1 MVHSSPHIADP
12 QRIAVFRALGLGDL
26 LCAVPVLRVL
36 RLNWPTAEIVLVS
49 LPWAR
54 EFADRFRDYIDRFYE
69 FPGWPGLPERS
80 PELTHIPRFL
90 RQIQDERFDLAIQLH
105 GSGRTV
111 NEVVGLFG
119 ARQMAGF
126 AESGDYCPDPTTFAP
141 WPHIGL
147 EIHRLLSLVRYL
159 GLSVHGDHLEFPLT
173 REDFGLLAR
182 LPGAESIQPQHYV
195 VVHPGAS
202 TPARQWPPERFASVA
217 QHLASQ
223 GLRIVLTGVASEIP
237 LVECV
242 ARSTRADAI
251 RLAGRTELGTL
262 GALIADAALVVTND
276 TGISHIAAALGVRSV
291 VVSTGNNPA
300 RWAPID
306 HQRHRVLCRPDGVA
320 VSDVVTVADQL
331 LAMADAE
338 GREADIQQRLSGVG
352 GAV

>member
-1 MVHSSPHIADP
+1 MAEP

-26 LCAVPVLRVL
+26 LCAVPVLRAL
-36 RLNWPTAEIVLVS
+36 RKNWPSAEIALVA

-54 EFADRFRDYIDRFYE
+54 EFADRCRDYIDRFFE

-90 RQIQDERFDLAIQLH
+90 RQMQEERFDLAIQLH

-111 NEVVGLFG
+111 NELVALFG

-126 AESGDYCPDPTTFAP
+126 AQPGDYCPDPATFAP
-141 WPHIGL
+141 WPQIGL

-159 GLSVHGDHLEFPLT
+159 GLSVHGDDLEFPLT
-173 REDFGLLAR
+173 QEDFGLLAR
-182 LPGAESIQPQHYV
+182 LPGADRIQPRRYV

-202 TPARQWPPERFASVA
+202 TPARQWPPERFAYVS

-223 GLRIVLTGVASEIP
+223 GLQIVLTGVASEIP

-242 ARSTRADAI
+242 ARSMRADAI

-262 GALIADAALVVTND
+262 GALIADAALLVTND
-276 TGISHIAAALGVRSV
+276 TGISHLAAALDAKSI

-306 HQRHRVLCRPDGVA
+306 HERHRVLCRPDGVS
-320 VSDVVTVADQL
+320 VGDVVTAAGQL
-331 LAMADAE
+331 LAMADADE
-338 GREADIQQRLSGVG
+338 REAGIQQRLSGVG